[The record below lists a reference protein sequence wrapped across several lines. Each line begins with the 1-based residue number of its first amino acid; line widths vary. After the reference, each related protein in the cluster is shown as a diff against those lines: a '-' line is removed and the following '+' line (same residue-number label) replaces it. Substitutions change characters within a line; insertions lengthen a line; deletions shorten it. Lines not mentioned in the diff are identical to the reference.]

1 MPFSAKKGFSSE
13 TLAINHLGT
22 SSFSKICK
30 NRKCDVLRNIM
41 SRGTMTLRTRTGQKA
56 AIFIAGLMLC
66 VGAQSLSLVEAVK
79 QTLRTNP
86 EMMAARNELASR
98 NFEVDQARSGWLPQ
112 VSVSAGVG
120 SETRNAPATGNQDV
134 DLTRQELGVQARQV
148 IFDGFATSSEVK
160 RQSARV
166 TSADYEALATAE
178 QLALKVSEAYLN
190 VLRHAELLDLT
201 RDTLWEHKNIYDQMK
216 LRSDTGVGSKAD
228 LDQIA
233 ARLALANSNMIV
245 AQNNL
250 ADAQSAYYR
259 LTGVYPNLDGMAKP
273 EMLGG
278 LPANKQTAVNRA
290 ISNHPTLQ
298 SALADVDAASA
309 QHEAAKSSVW
319 PRLQLEA
326 DKRWDTDV
334 GGIEGDDED
343 LIVAVRLTYD
353 IYSGGANKARRKQT
367 AYLME
372 EARDIRNNTRRQVV
386 ESMQLSWNAY
396 EALSQQEKFLMDHV
410 RAATD
415 TKSAYAKQFNIGRRT
430 LLDLLNTE
438 TEVVEARRS
447 LINAEYD
454 RLYSVYRIFN
464 ASGSLLSSLKV
475 DPEI

>member
-1 MPFSAKKGFSSE
+1 
-13 TLAINHLGT
+13 
-22 SSFSKICK
+22 
-30 NRKCDVLRNIM
+30 
-41 SRGTMTLRTRTGQKA
+41 
-56 AIFIAGLMLC
+56 
-66 VGAQSLSLVEAVK
+66 
-79 QTLRTNP
+79 
-86 EMMAARNELASR
+86 
-98 NFEVDQARSGWLPQ
+98 
-112 VSVSAGVG
+112 
-120 SETRNAPATGNQDV
+120 
-134 DLTRQELGVQARQV
+134 
-148 IFDGFATSSEVK
+148 
-160 RQSARV
+160 
-166 TSADYEALATAE
+166 
-178 QLALKVSEAYLN
+178 
-190 VLRHAELLDLT
+190 
-201 RDTLWEHKNIYDQMK
+201 MK